1 MPPSSNNAL
10 HHLLL
15 SEELCPENFLS
26 GWKRQRDSPEHSG
39 TVRDVR
45 SMTFDE
51 MRSRLVEHFDIQFRR
66 GKIVWPRRVT
76 PPRSV

>member
-1 MPPSSNNAL
+1 
-10 HHLLL
+10 
-15 SEELCPENFLS
+15 
-26 GWKRQRDSPEHSG
+26 
-39 TVRDVR
+39 
-45 SMTFDE
+45 MTFDE